1 MTLKKLKTHRWEHVM
16 TLSSFACKTV
26 AALSLV
32 SVGLVSVVE
41 WSPSLAQAVPPVFL
55 PLQMSLNQL
64 MVAVVDDAAHGIWAG
79 GNKKEPLTDL
89 EWVEIEMNT
98 YQLQA
103 AATLVSMGGTGPAD
117 MGWATSPGFQ
127 ERVRK
132 LNDMA
137 VRARSAVTAKDQMA
151 LFTVGS
157 ALVDACEECH
167 TVFKPDIPT
176 GHIFLRRGKDF

>member
-1 MTLKKLKTHRWEHVM
+1 MTRKTMAV
-16 TLSSFACKTV
+16 
-26 AALSLV
+26 LSLA
-32 SVGLVSVVE
+32 SVGLASLVV
-41 WSPSLAQAVPPVFL
+41 WGSSSAQTVPPTFL
-55 PLQMSLNQL
+55 PLQMSMNRL

-117 MGWATSPGFQ
+117 RGWATSPGFQ

-137 VRARSAVTAKDQMA
+137 VTARSAVTAKDKMA
-151 LFTVGS
+151 LFTIGS
-157 ALVDACEECH
+157 ALVEACEECH
-167 TVFKPDIPT
+167 AVFKPDIPT

>member
-1 MTLKKLKTHRWEHVM
+1 MTRKT
-16 TLSSFACKTV
+16 L
-26 AALSLV
+26 AALSLAG
-32 SVGLVSVVE
+32 VGLVSLVG
-41 WSPSLAQAVPPVFL
+41 WGPSFGQTIPPVFL

-79 GNKKEPLTDL
+79 GNKKEPLDDS

-103 AATLVSMGGTGPAD
+103 AATLVSIGGTGPAD
-117 MGWATSPGFQ
+117 RGWATSPGFQ

-132 LNDMA
+132 LSDMA
-137 VRARSAVTAKDQMA
+137 VSARNAVTARDQMA

-157 ALVDACEECH
+157 AIVDACEECH
-167 TVFKPDIPT
+167 AVFKPDIPT
-176 GHIFLRRGKDF
+176 GHIFLRRGKGF

>member
-1 MTLKKLKTHRWEHVM
+1 
-16 TLSSFACKTV
+16 
-26 AALSLV
+26 
-32 SVGLVSVVE
+32 
-41 WSPSLAQAVPPVFL
+41 
-55 PLQMSLNQL
+55 
-64 MVAVVDDAAHGIWAG
+64 
-79 GNKKEPLTDL
+79 L
-89 EWVEIEMNT
+89 EWGEIEMNT

-151 LFTVGS
+151 LRAVGDT
-157 ALVDACEECH
+157 LVDVCNDCH
-167 TVFKPDIPT
+167 NVFKPGIPT
-176 GHIFLRRGKDF
+176 EGILLKRGHGY